1 MKSTKYLGIWMDH
14 SVAHIM
20 ELKDNTIVSNT
31 IESET
36 HQGEKQNY
44 GKDES
49 LKHSKEQK
57 QLSEYF
63 DKLTNVIKDYND
75 VLLFG
80 PTDAKN
86 ELFNLLKTERLF
98 NDIKITVKNADKLTE
113 NQMHAFVKEHFGGVG
128 K

>member
-1 MKSTKYLGIWMDH
+1 MKSNRHLGIWMDH
-14 SVAHIM
+14 SIAHIM
-20 ELKDNTIVSNT
+20 ELKENTIASKI

-36 HQGEKQNY
+36 NQGEKQNY
-44 GKDES
+44 GKNES
-49 LKHSKEQK
+49 LKHNKKQK

-63 DKLTNVIKDYND
+63 GTLTNVIKDYKE

-86 ELFNLLKTERLF
+86 ELFNSLKADRLF
-98 NDIKITVKNADKLTE
+98 SDIKIEVKNADNLTE
-113 NQMHAFVKEHFGGVG
+113 NQMHAFVKEYFDSGS

>member
-1 MKSTKYLGIWMDH
+1 
-14 SVAHIM
+14 M
-20 ELKDNTIVSNT
+20 ELKENTIASKI

-36 HQGEKQNY
+36 NQGEKQNY
-44 GKDES
+44 GKNES
-49 LKHSKEQK
+49 LKHNKKQK

-63 DKLTNVIKDYND
+63 GTLTNVIKDYKE

-86 ELFNLLKTERLF
+86 ELFNSLKADRLF
-98 NDIKITVKNADKLTE
+98 SDIKIEVKNADNLTE
-113 NQMHAFVKEHFGGVG
+113 NQMHAFVKEYFDSGS